1 MLSKIACLNRWKVTN
16 GCTCM
21 LFSTVSSNCL
31 PEKMQSRIGCICTL
45 FQMFSKIACLNRW
58 KVALIA
64 FEQFQFSQ
72 IYFMKDYMMGP
83 LQMPKIM
90 SSYEADRL
98 LC

>member
-1 MLSKIACLNRWKVTN
+1 MSESVSELVTEVR
-16 GCTCM
+16 GQ
-21 LFSTVSSNCL
+21 VSVS
-31 PEKMQSRIGCICTL
+31 
-45 FQMFSKIACLNRW
+45 
-58 KVALIA
+58 V
-64 FEQFQFSQ
+64 QFSQ